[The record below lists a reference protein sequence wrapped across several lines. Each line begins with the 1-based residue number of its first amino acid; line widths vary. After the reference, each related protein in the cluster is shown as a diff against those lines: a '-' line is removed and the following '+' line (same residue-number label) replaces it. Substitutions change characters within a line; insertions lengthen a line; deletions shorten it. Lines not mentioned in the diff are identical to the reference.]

1 MFFALL
7 LADIIG
13 IIMFKLQVSLR
24 IILIVCGIVFVVLAA
39 VMFFTGNAHQ
49 RSKKREAEAQAKIA
63 ELQNQVEEAAK

>member
-13 IIMFKLQVSLR
+13 IIMFRLQVSLR

-39 VMFFTGNAHQ
+39 VMFFAGNAHQ

-63 ELQNQVEEAAK
+63 ELQNQVEESAK